1 MTDVTVHLYHL
12 KNSRSQRI
20 VWLLEELQLDYALTL
35 YHEHIQPNQVNEHPH
50 IFKKFPTLVYQQTG
64 KSPIVLTE
72 TTAIVD
78 FLWQLHGQ
86 SCIEKCDDPQQLAD
100 YYFWKN
106 FADASFIPNL
116 ALKQIFSQIVQHTPF
131 PVRFITQ
138 ILKAG
143 FNRGYLNTALHQQ
156 MQHIN
161 QQLQQQHW
169 IAGSQFTAADILL
182 WFPLDACTQ
191 LHADFQHYKNIQ
203 SYLNRLE
210 SRPAFQK
217 ALNKGQW
224 SAVDFYTYWNKAN

>member
-1 MTDVTVHLYHL
+1 MTDGTVHLYHL

-35 YHEHIQPNQVNEHPH
+35 YHEHIQPNQVTEHPH
-50 IFKKFPTLVYQQTG
+50 AFKKFPTMTYQQPG

-86 SCIEKCDDPQQLAD
+86 SCTEKCDDPQQLAN

-106 FADASFIPNL
+106 FADASFMPNL
-116 ALKQIFSQIVQHTPF
+116 ALKQIFSQIVQRTPF
-131 PVRFITQ
+131 PLGFITQ
-138 ILKAG
+138 IFKAG
-143 FNRGYLNTALHQQ
+143 FNRGYLNTTLHQQ
-156 MQHIN
+156 MQQIN

-182 WFPLDACTQ
+182 WFPLYACTQ
-191 LHADFQHYKNIQ
+191 LHADFQHYGSIQ

-217 ALNKGQW
+217 ALSKGQW
-224 SAVDFYTYWNKAN
+224 SAVDFQAYWNKAN